1 MTLRAHDVSV
11 RFGGIQALDG
21 VSVEVAPGEVAAVVG
36 SNGSGKSTLFNAIM
50 GFAPLERGE
59 ISLDGMPIHGLAP
72 HRRVQRGLCRTFQTP
87 RIDPESTVFDA
98 VRSGGVVSLKTGLAA
113 ACLATPRGRAEAAAI
128 DARVG
133 KVLEALNLSH
143 LARAEMGELPMGTV
157 RLVDVGRA
165 VMGSPR
171 FILLDEPAAG
181 LSLVEQEALKA
192 QIRRLAAEGVG
203 VLLVEH
209 NFRFVA
215 DLSDRMTVLER
226 SRVLD
231 HGRPDEVSRRP
242 EFVRIYLGSLGE
254 ARPDGGTA
262 SAPSRVPATPAS
274 ARSPAARP
282 LMECRGLSA
291 RHGRIQVCFGIDLD
305 VPAAGVVAVMGANG
319 AGKSSLLGAIGG
331 LVQSGGRIALDG
343 EDIAALPAHRRSE
356 KGVCLVPEIR
366 GNIFPTMSVA
376 ENLDVVQHR
385 LAGPA
390 LAETRDGIAAMFPR
404 LQERM
409 TSEARMLS
417 GGEQQMLAIAMAL
430 SLKPRVL
437 LLDEPTQGLAPAVY
451 DTLEAAIRAIAGRGI
466 GVILAEQNA
475 AFAARVADRV
485 VVLADGRV
493 SVAAGADILT
503 DRERLMRAYLGP
515 EAKEAV

>member
-1 MTLRAHDVSV
+1 MTLRAQDVSV

-50 GFAPLERGE
+50 GFAPLERGA
-59 ISLDGMPIHGLAP
+59 IALDGAPIHGLAP

-113 ACLATPRGRAEAAAI
+113 ACLATPRGRAEAVAI
-128 DARVG
+128 DARVE
-133 KVLEALNLSH
+133 KVLEELNLAH
-143 LARAEMGELPMGTV
+143 LAKAEMGELPMGTV

-165 VMGSPR
+165 VMGRPR

-181 LSLVEQEALKA
+181 LSHVEQEALKA
-192 QIRRLAAEGVG
+192 QIRRLAAESVG

-226 SRVLD
+226 GRVLD
-231 HGRPDEVSRRP
+231 QGRPDEVSRRP
-242 EFVRIYLGSLGE
+242 EFIRIYLGSLGE
-254 ARPDGGTA
+254 TKPAAGAA
-262 SAPSRVPATPAS
+262 SSLPAAPAPAPF
-274 ARSPAARP
+274 PAARP
-282 LMECRGLSA
+282 LMECRGVSA
-291 RHGRIQVCFGIDLD
+291 RHGRIQVCFDIDLD

-366 GNIFPTMSVA
+366 GNVFPTMSVA
-376 ENLDVVQHR
+376 ENLEVVQHR
-385 LAGPA
+385 LAGAA
-390 LAETRDGIAAMFPR
+390 LRETRDGIAAMFPR

-409 TSEARMLS
+409 ASEARMLS

-493 SVAAGADILT
+493 SMAAGRDILT

-515 EAKEAV
+515 QVKEAV

>member
-1 MTLRAHDVSV
+1 MTLSAHDVSV

-21 VSVEVAPGEVAAVVG
+21 VSVEVATGQIAAVVG

-50 GFAPLERGE
+50 GFTPMERGE
-59 ISLDGMPIHGLAP
+59 INLDGAQINKLAP
-72 HRRVQRGLCRTFQTP
+72 HRRVQIGLCRTFQTP

-113 ACLATPRGRAEAAAI
+113 ACLATPHGRSEATAI
-128 DARVG
+128 DTRVE
-133 KVLEALNLSH
+133 KVLEELNLSH
-143 LARAEMGELPMGTV
+143 LAAAEMGELPMGTV
-157 RLVDVGRA
+157 RLIDVGRA
-165 VMGSPR
+165 VMGRPR

-181 LSLVEQEALKA
+181 LSHVEQETLKT
-192 QIRRLAAEGVG
+192 QIRRLASEGVG

-215 DLSDRMTVLER
+215 DLCDHMTVLER
-226 SRVLD
+226 GRVLD
-231 HGRPDEVSRRP
+231 AGKPDEVSRRP
-242 EFVRIYLGSLGE
+242 EFIRIYLGSLG
-254 ARPDGGTA
+254 GTTRETTDT
-262 SAPSRVPATPAS
+262 SAKPSTSV
-274 ARSPAARP
+274 AAKP
-282 LMECRGLSA
+282 IMECSGLSA
-291 RHGRIQVCFGIDLD
+291 RHGRIQVCFDINLK
-305 VPAAGVVAVMGANG
+305 VPAAGVVAVLGANG

-331 LVQSGGRIALDG
+331 LVQSSGRIALDG
-343 EDIAALPAHRRSE
+343 EAIDALPAHRRSE

-366 GNIFPTMSVA
+366 GNIFPAMSVA
-376 ENLDVVQHR
+376 ENLEVVQHR
-385 LAGPA
+385 LSGSA
-390 LAETRDGIAAMFPR
+390 LRETRDEIAAMFPR

-409 TSEARMLS
+409 SSEARMLS

-451 DTLEAAIRAIAGRGI
+451 DTLEAAIRTIVGQGI
-466 GVILAEQNA
+466 GVLLAEQNA

-493 SVAAGADILT
+493 SVETGRDILA

-515 EAKEAV
+515 EVEEAA

>member
-1 MTLRAHDVSV
+1 MTLHAQDVSV

-50 GFAPLERGE
+50 GFAPLERGA
-59 ISLDGMPIHGLAP
+59 IALDGAPIHGLAP

-128 DARVG
+128 DARVE
-133 KVLEALNLSH
+133 KVLEELNLAH
-143 LARAEMGELPMGTV
+143 LAKAEMGELPMGTV

-165 VMGSPR
+165 VMGRPR

-181 LSLVEQEALKA
+181 LSHVEQEALKA

-226 SRVLD
+226 GRVLD
-231 HGRPDEVSRRP
+231 RGRPDEVSRRP
-242 EFVRIYLGSLGE
+242 EFIRIYLGSLGE
-254 ARPDGGTA
+254 TKPDAGAA
-262 SAPSRVPATPAS
+262 SPLPAAPAPAP
-274 ARSPAARP
+274 SPAARP
-282 LMECRGLSA
+282 LMECRGVSA
-291 RHGRIQVCFGIDLD
+291 RHGRIQVCFDVDLD

-343 EDIAALPAHRRSE
+343 EDIAVLPAHRRSE

-366 GNIFPTMSVA
+366 GNVFPTMSVA
-376 ENLDVVQHR
+376 ENLEVVQHR
-385 LAGPA
+385 LAGAA
-390 LAETRDGIAAMFPR
+390 LRETRDGIAAMFPR

-409 TSEARMLS
+409 ASEARMLS

-493 SVAAGADILT
+493 SMAAGRDILT

-515 EAKEAV
+515 QAKEAV